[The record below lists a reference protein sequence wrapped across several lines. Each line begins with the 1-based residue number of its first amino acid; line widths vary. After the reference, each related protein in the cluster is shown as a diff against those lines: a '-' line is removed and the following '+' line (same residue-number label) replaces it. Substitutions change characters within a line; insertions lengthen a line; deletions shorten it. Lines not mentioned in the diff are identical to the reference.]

1 MWLWLVHALGMG
13 GGGAA
18 VIDQGRLLL
27 EDGVWYILLED
38 GYRIRLESHDL
49 DFVSTSKRFIQRS
62 PSRTDT
68 LRLIAASQADV
79 LVGAQCTSVAATPD
93 E

>member
-18 VIDQGRLLL
+18 VIDQGRL
-27 EDGVWYILLED
+27 LLED